1 MLLYKGVI
9 LGNKIGTAVAK
20 CKDMVRNI
28 LSRIS
33 IMPLDKLLP
42 FEWEQD
48 DNEAKF
54 SKWIESDMIHHPVRI
69 TPVDNENYLVL
80 DQNGIYYQALQKELE
95 NIPVLICDHKEL
107 NIMSG
112 NLGLVNFDRHDLIR
126 LAEKHPDQIIINE
139 KLKSKN
145 DLYLLFKFS
154 FFDDSTQKVYLR
166 NSTQTGC
173 PFPMELI
180 FRSVLENGRVVP
192 FLGRRKK
199 SDSLT
204 RIQNIRSFVELPDFS
219 LLDLKNAAQSERYF
233 PPDVIRVQSQMRVF
247 NIDYP
252 LSILSSDISID
263 EKRAFLKE
271 MVNLREQ
278 SQKTAYYQG
287 KIYLLNS

>member
-1 MLLYKGVI
+1 
-9 LGNKIGTAVAK
+9 
-20 CKDMVRNI
+20 
-28 LSRIS
+28 
-33 IMPLDKLLP
+33 MPLDKLLP
-42 FEWEQD
+42 FEWNRGEA
-48 DNEAKF
+48 EAKHA
-54 SKWIESDMIHHPVRI
+54 KWFESDLIHHPLRI
-69 TPVDNENYLVL
+69 TPIDNENYLVL
-80 DQNGIYYQALQKELE
+80 DHNEIYYQACEQELE
-95 NIPVLICDHKEL
+95 NVPVLICDHKEL
-107 NIMSG
+107 NIIS
-112 NLGLVNFDRHDLIR
+112 NQLGLVNFDRHDLIR
-126 LAEKHPDQIIINE
+126 LAEKHPEQIVINE
-139 KLKSKN
+139 KLKSQN

-154 FFDDSTQKVYLR
+154 FNDDSTQKVYLR

-180 FRSVLENGRVVP
+180 FRAILENGRVVP
-192 FLGRRKK
+192 FYYRRPK

-204 RIQNIRSFVELPDFS
+204 RIQNITSFIELPGFS

-233 PPDVIRVQSQMRVF
+233 PPEIINVQSQLRVF

-252 LSILSSDISID
+252 MSILSSDISID

>member
-1 MLLYKGVI
+1 M
-9 LGNKIGTAVAK
+9 NCEIGTAVAK
-20 CKDMVRNI
+20 CSGMIRNI

-42 FEWEQD
+42 FEWSTDE
-48 DNEAKF
+48 NEAKF
-54 SKWIESDMIHHPVRI
+54 SKWIESDLIHHPVRI
-69 TPVDNENYLVL
+69 TPIDNENYLVL
-80 DQNGIYYQALQKELE
+80 DQNGIYYRAVHSELE

-107 NIMSG
+107 NIVSG
-112 NLGLVNFDRHDLIR
+112 HLGLVNFDRHDLIR
-126 LAEKHPDQIIINE
+126 LAEKHPDQIILNE
-139 KLKSKN
+139 KLKSHN
-145 DLYLLFKFS
+145 EQYLLFKFS
-154 FFDDSTQKVYLR
+154 FIDDSTQKVYLR

-192 FLGRRKK
+192 FFERKQK

-204 RIQNIRSFVELPDFS
+204 RIQNITSFVELPGFS
-219 LLDLKNAAQSERYF
+219 LLDLKNGAQSERYF
-233 PPDVIRVQSQMRVF
+233 PPDVINIQSQLRVF

-263 EKRAFLKE
+263 EKRAFLRE